1 MTVADR
7 VRLFA
12 DIRLILESIP
22 TRTELRDM
30 AERDLYVKVLRRIGY
45 GILAAFDRH
54 YEVK

>member
-1 MTVADR
+1 
-7 VRLFA
+7 
-12 DIRLILESIP
+12 
-22 TRTELRDM
+22 M